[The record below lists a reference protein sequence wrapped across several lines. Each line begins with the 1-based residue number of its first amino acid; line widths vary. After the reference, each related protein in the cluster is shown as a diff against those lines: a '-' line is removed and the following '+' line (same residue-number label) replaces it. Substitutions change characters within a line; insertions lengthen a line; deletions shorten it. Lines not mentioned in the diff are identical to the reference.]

1 LSRVKPIAVKSVCAP
16 ILTNNCLTS
25 HRTLTQRRYAHAM
38 KSNNKWLFQLMFWGA
53 VSTITVFSL
62 LPGAYLPPVAFSVW
76 DKAQHAL
83 GFLVLGTLGLGSYPN
98 SSVRVVFG
106 LLTYGAVIEL
116 AQAATGWRY
125 GDWQDW
131 LANAV
136 GVALAYGFWC
146 AAKSTAKP
154 TNKAS

>member
-1 LSRVKPIAVKSVCAP
+1 
-16 ILTNNCLTS
+16 
-25 HRTLTQRRYAHAM
+25 M
-38 KSNNKWLFQLMFWGA
+38 KSNNKWIVQLIFWGA
-53 VSTITVFSL
+53 VTIVTVLSL
-62 LPGAYLPPVAFSVW
+62 LPGDYLPPIAFNVW

-83 GFLVLGTLGLGSYPN
+83 GFLLLGLLGLNAYPN
-98 SSVRVVFG
+98 SIVRVVFG
-106 LLTYGAVIEL
+106 LLTYGAAIEL

-136 GVALAYGFWC
+136 GVSLAYGFWR
-146 AAKSTAKP
+146 AAKSTVKL